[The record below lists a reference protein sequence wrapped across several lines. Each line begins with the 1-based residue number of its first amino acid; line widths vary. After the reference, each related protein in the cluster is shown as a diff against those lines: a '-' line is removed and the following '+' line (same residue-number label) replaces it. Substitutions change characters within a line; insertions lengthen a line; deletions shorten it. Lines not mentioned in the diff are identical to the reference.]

1 MPRDGCSRASSSS
14 TACGAT
20 RARARSSR
28 GRWTCTSAGCGS
40 SWGRRGTASSPSR
53 ASDTAWTRRADARPD
68 CSRSSQA
75 HRPQAHPDP
84 RGLRGGEHDA
94 RGPLSFPG
102 PRARGHRVD
111 RGAARNRSPGAR
123 GEARAG
129 LRAGGE
135 ARSLQTFAERAARRT
150 NSRVTL
156 IAPDGRVL
164 ADSERRPADVAEM
177 ENHAARPEVR
187 AALNGSA
194 GRDVR
199 RSGTLGTPLIYVAVP
214 VSESGRV
221 VGALRLAAPLEAA
234 TPAYESL
241 RGVMLAGG
249 AVALVVALGIGL
261 FVAGRVT
268 RPVVEMEDVARQMSE
283 GNFRV
288 RASVRSPDEIGTLG
302 RSLNVMA
309 GRLREK
315 IDDLEREQAKATAIL
330 DAMVEGVIATD
341 GHDHIIL
348 LNERARGIFGLGQ
361 TRVERRPLLE
371 VIRNVDLHGL
381 LSESRA
387 AADGEVVSREL
398 KLPEPSERVLQVHAV
413 PLRFTG
419 DEPGVVIILH
429 DITELRRLEQV
440 RTEFVANVSHELRT
454 PLTAI
459 QGYLETLLDG
469 ALEEPQH
476 ARKFLEIV
484 FRHTERLG
492 RLTDDLTD
500 LSNIELGRISLRIE
514 PTDLTEVTESA
525 LAIIQPRAGSGR
537 VTVKAS
543 LPADMPEVL
552 ADRDRLAQILIN
564 LWVEAQRLPSGMVEV
579 AVRDTGVGVP
589 KADLPRL
596 TERFYR
602 VDKARSRELGGTGL
616 GLAIVKH
623 LVLAH
628 GGDLGIESELW
639 KGTTVRF
646 TLPTGKPT

>member
-1 MPRDGCSRASSSS
+1 MLGRIVHALRRRIALKLTLTLVGFVAVSMMLA
-14 TACGAT
+14 GLYL
-20 RARARSSR
+20 SR
-28 GRWTCTSAGCGS
+28 GLERVAVESIEA
-40 SWGRRGTASSPSR
+40 RLGT
-53 ASDTAWTRRADARPD
+53 
-68 CSRSSQA
+68 
-75 HRPQAHPDP
+75 
-84 RGLRGGEHDA
+84 
-94 RGPLSFPG
+94 
-102 PRARGHRVD
+102 
-111 RGAARNRSPGAR
+111 GAR
-123 GEARAG
+123 VLEDEARAG

-348 LNERARGIFGLGQ
+348 LNEGARGIFGLGQ

-537 VTVKAS
+537 VTVKAN

-564 LWVEAQRLPSGMVEV
+564 LVDNAVKYTPAGGHVWVEAQRLPSGMVEV

>member
-1 MPRDGCSRASSSS
+1 MLARIIHALRSRIALKL
-14 TACGAT
+14 TLTLVGFVAVTMMLVGLYL
-20 RARARSSR
+20 SR
-28 GRWTCTSAGCGS
+28 GLERVAIESIEA
-40 SWGRRGTASSPSR
+40 RLGTA
-53 ASDTAWTRRADARPD
+53 ARVLED
-68 CSRSSQA
+68 
-75 HRPQAHPDP
+75 
-84 RGLRGGEHDA
+84 
-94 RGPLSFPG
+94 
-102 PRARGHRVD
+102 
-111 RGAARNRSPGAR
+111 
-123 GEARAG
+123 EARVAF
-129 LRAGGE
+129 RSGGE

-164 ADSERRPADVAEM
+164 ADSERRLEEVAEM

-187 AALNGSA
+187 AALNGSV
-194 GRDVR
+194 GQDVR
-199 RSGTLGTPLIYVAVP
+199 RSGTLGTLLIYVAVP

-330 DAMVEGVIATD
+330 DAMVEGVVATD

-387 AADGEVVSREL
+387 AADGEVVSREI

-469 ALEEPQH
+469 ALEEPEH

-514 PTDLTEVTESA
+514 PADLTEVTESA

-537 VTVKAS
+537 VTVEAS

-564 LWVEAQRLPSGMVEV
+564 LVDNAVKYTPAGGHVWVEAQRLPSGMVEV

-628 GGDLGIESELW
+628 GGELGIESELW

>member
-1 MPRDGCSRASSSS
+1 MLGRIVHALRRRIALKLTLTLVGFVAVSMMLA
-14 TACGAT
+14 GLYL
-20 RARARSSR
+20 SR
-28 GRWTCTSAGCGS
+28 GLERVAVESIEA
-40 SWGRRGTASSPSR
+40 RLGT
-53 ASDTAWTRRADARPD
+53 
-68 CSRSSQA
+68 
-75 HRPQAHPDP
+75 
-84 RGLRGGEHDA
+84 
-94 RGPLSFPG
+94 
-102 PRARGHRVD
+102 
-111 RGAARNRSPGAR
+111 GAR
-123 GEARAG
+123 VLEDEAGAG

-187 AALNGSA
+187 AALNGSV

-214 VSESGRV
+214 VSEAGRV

-315 IDDLEREQAKATAIL
+315 IDDLEREQAKASAIL

-341 GHDHIIL
+341 SHDHIIL
-348 LNERARGIFGLGQ
+348 LNEGARGIFGLGQ

-387 AADGEVVSREL
+387 AADGEVVSREI
-398 KLPEPSERVLQVHAV
+398 KLPDPPERVLQVHAV

-564 LWVEAQRLPSGMVEV
+564 LVDNAVKYTPAGGHVWVEAQRLPSGMVEV